1 MAESNNKD
9 MIVLEGISKSF
20 PGVQA
25 LDDVAFT
32 LKRGEIH
39 CLMGG
44 NGAGKST
51 LIKIITGVE
60 RQDTG
65 TVLFDGQE
73 VSIKSPQQAQMIGIS
88 PVYQEINLCTNLSVA
103 ENILIGREPRKF
115 GAIAWKAMNNRASQ
129 QLQRLNI
136 NIDVTEPL
144 GVYST
149 AIQQMVAIARA
160 LEVAETKVLILDE
173 PTSSLDVHE
182 TEKLFEVMRKLRD
195 EGIAIIF
202 ITHFLNQ
209 VYEISDRMTI
219 LRNGKLVGTYDTE
232 SLPMIDLVAKMIG
245 RSLSDFSNMTQIKRA
260 SKKNIKEDT
269 LLQAEQLGRS
279 KSIQPFDLELHAGE
293 VVGLAGLLGSGRTEI
308 ANLLFGVDKPDNG
321 TLRFKGE
328 AIKKFS
334 PNESIARGIGF
345 CPEDRKAEGLVGEL
359 TVRENIIL
367 AIQANQGW
375 FKFLSKQ
382 KQYEL
387 AERYIKLLDIKTSTA
402 DQMVKN
408 LSGGNQQKVILARWL
423 AINPQ
428 VLILDEPT
436 RGVDIGAK
444 TEIQRLVLELAEEGK
459 SCVFISSELE
469 EVLRTSH
476 RIVVLRDR
484 EKINEFGSGEA
495 DEHKIMEA
503 IAAGDS

>member
-202 ITHFLNQ
+202 ITHFL
-209 VYEISDRMTI
+209 
-219 LRNGKLVGTYDTE
+219 
-232 SLPMIDLVAKMIG
+232 
-245 RSLSDFSNMTQIKRA
+245 
-260 SKKNIKEDT
+260 
-269 LLQAEQLGRS
+269 
-279 KSIQPFDLELHAGE
+279 
-293 VVGLAGLLGSGRTEI
+293 
-308 ANLLFGVDKPDNG
+308 
-321 TLRFKGE
+321 
-328 AIKKFS
+328 
-334 PNESIARGIGF
+334 
-345 CPEDRKAEGLVGEL
+345 
-359 TVRENIIL
+359 
-367 AIQANQGW
+367 
-375 FKFLSKQ
+375 
-382 KQYEL
+382 
-387 AERYIKLLDIKTSTA
+387 
-402 DQMVKN
+402 
-408 LSGGNQQKVILARWL
+408 
-423 AINPQ
+423 
-428 VLILDEPT
+428 
-436 RGVDIGAK
+436 
-444 TEIQRLVLELAEEGK
+444 
-459 SCVFISSELE
+459 
-469 EVLRTSH
+469 
-476 RIVVLRDR
+476 
-484 EKINEFGSGEA
+484 
-495 DEHKIMEA
+495 
-503 IAAGDS
+503 